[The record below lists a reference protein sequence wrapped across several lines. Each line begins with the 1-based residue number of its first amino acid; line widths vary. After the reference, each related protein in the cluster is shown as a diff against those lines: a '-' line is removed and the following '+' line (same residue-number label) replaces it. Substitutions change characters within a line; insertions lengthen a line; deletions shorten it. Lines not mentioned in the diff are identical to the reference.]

1 MFDKVTYTYYH
12 STMNRSIVPDEA
24 TFNSFKEEMELRFLK
39 IAQFIT
45 GEAVTD
51 GKDKAVCMWIEEAYK
66 AETSGIADGA
76 KLNSES
82 LGGYSRSF
90 DNSALLSYSDKLNYW
105 LKLYCNVDIGVA

>member
-1 MFDKVTYTYYH
+1 MFEKVTYEFYTD
-12 STMNRSIVPDEA
+12 TMKRSIVPDEA
-24 TFNSFKEEMELRFLK
+24 TFETFKEQMELRFLK

-45 GEAVTD
+45 GEAVED
-51 GKDKAVCMWIEEAYK
+51 GKDKTVCMWIEEAFK

-90 DNSALLSYSDKLNYW
+90 DNSALLSYSDKLNKW
-105 LKLYCNVDIGVA
+105 LYLYCFVDIGVA

>member
-1 MFDKVTYTYYH
+1 MFEKVTYTYY
-12 STMNRSIVPDEA
+12 SNNMGRSIVPNEA
-24 TFNSFKEEMELRFLK
+24 TFDSFKEEMELRFLK

-51 GKDKAVCMWIEEAYK
+51 GKDKTVCMWIEEAYK

-90 DNSALLSYSDKLNYW
+90 DNSALLSYSEKLNKW
-105 LKLYCNVDIGVA
+105 LKLYCYVDIGVS